1 MPDTLRADARAN
13 RDHIIAAAQAMFA
26 EHGLDVPMKD
36 IADRAGVGVGTLYRR
51 FPDRES
57 LITATAHAH
66 LTALA
71 RALETA
77 SREEGR
83 AWPAL
88 RRFLGECITRRL
100 GTLAAALEPGLH
112 AQVQADPSLAA
123 VRTDLSD
130 AIARLTRQAQADG
143 DVRRDV
149 EPRDVALL
157 MTVQVYARPE
167 QSHPDALARVITII
181 LSGLRDHPA
190 KRTALPADGPE
201 GGDPRAA
208 ARRLAARR
216 HSACLVWVEI
226 GP

>member
-13 RDHIIAAAQAMFA
+13 RDLIIAAAQAMFA

-57 LITATAHAH
+57 LIAATAYAH
-66 LTALA
+66 LAALA

-77 SREEGR
+77 DREEAR

-88 RRFLGECITRRL
+88 CRFLGECITSRL
-100 GTLAAALEPGLH
+100 GALAAAIEPGLH
-112 AQVQADPSLAA
+112 ARIQADPRLAA
-123 VRTDLSD
+123 LRADLGD
-130 AIARLTRQAQADG
+130 AIARLTRRAQADG
-143 DVRRDV
+143 DLRRDT

-167 QSHPDALARVITII
+167 QSHADAVARVVTII
-181 LSGLRDHPA
+181 VSGLRADHAEDTTIPA
-190 KRTALPADGPE
+190 VRP
-201 GGDPRAA
+201 
-208 ARRLAARR
+208 
-216 HSACLVWVEI
+216 
-226 GP
+226 

>member
-13 RDHIIAAAQAMFA
+13 RDLIIAAARAMFA

-57 LITATAHAH
+57 LIAATVHAH
-66 LTALA
+66 LAALA

-88 RRFLGECITRRL
+88 CRFLGECITSRL
-100 GTLAAALEPGLH
+100 GALAAALEPGLH
-112 AQVQADPSLAA
+112 SQIQADPRLAA
-123 VRTDLSD
+123 VRADLSD

-143 DVRRDV
+143 DLRRDT

-167 QSHPDALARVITII
+167 QTHADTLARVITVI
-181 LSGLRDHPA
+181 LNGLRAHHAKDTTTPA
-190 KRTALPADGPE
+190 GGPE
-201 GGDPRAA
+201 GGDHRVSLSGCPAISALRAA
-208 ARRLAARR
+208 VRSAA
-216 HSACLVWVEI
+216 S
-226 GP
+226 